1 MEFRV
6 LGPLEVSHGGEPVSV
21 GGPQRRALLALL
33 LTHVNEAVSA
43 DYLIDQLWGE
53 DPPTAARKSLQ
64 SHVANL
70 RNVLNV
76 DGDVLWAQPPGYV
89 LSLQPTQLD
98 ALRFENLLRQ
108 AGSKLDIDPEQASKE
123 LDEALALWRGNP
135 FADVADESPTLRA
148 DAARLSELRLTARE
162 HRIQVELALGGHT
175 GVIPELERLT
185 DQYPLREAL
194 WARLMLA
201 LYRSGRQADALA
213 TYQKARRLLAEEL
226 GIEPSLEL
234 QQLEEQMLLHAPELG
249 WTPPTDTPQQVPEVL
264 PSPLP
269 SPDQNPSNLPA
280 SLSSFVGRGAEI
292 AKVTE
297 LVSGARLVTLTGA
310 GGSGKTR
317 LALQVAG
324 EMAGGF
330 PDGVW
335 FVGLAGLSDPDLLAR
350 EVAGALTLKER
361 PGQAWLDVISS
372 FLSERNLLLVLDNC
386 EHLVDAVAR
395 LTLSL
400 LEAAPGLQVLATSR
414 EPLGMPGEMTWLV
427 PLMALPPLGGD
438 ASIEEL
444 LEFEAVQL
452 FVQRA
457 TTARPDVEFG
467 DEDAVAI
474 AQICRRLDG
483 LPLAMELAAARV
495 RAMSVHEI
503 ADHLDDRFAL
513 LAGGHRA
520 QFPRQQTLEATVSWS
535 YDLIKPE
542 EQRLFNQLSVF
553 SGGFDLD
560 AADEVAGAVALA
572 GVTSLVEKSLL
583 VAKPKAVQTR
593 YQMLETVAAFGL
605 MKLGE
610 EDARSRDA
618 HLAWAVKLA
627 RTAAAS
633 LEGTQQAVWIDR
645 IDTELDNVRA
655 AMQWALDT
663 GDLAAGMV
671 IASSLF
677 NYWYMRGVRE
687 GHSWI
692 EQFLAENPEVSDEV
706 MGWALFTGGA
716 LLHQEGEHESERAA
730 ELLEA
735 SLLLFQAI
743 GDEHGIAYSLHHLA
757 RTHWGRVDPEQ
768 LRVELETA
776 LDGFRRVEDHVGVA
790 TSLMFIV
797 WLELENSDPVRAVEV
812 ADELF
817 PLTER
822 IGSPNIM
829 AHGHELSATARWHV
843 GNFEG
848 AGPLLH
854 EALKLYRRV
863 GNTQCSAHCLESV
876 AAWLLGK
883 GDPETATLIVAATDS
898 LRSDIGV
905 RAPRWERPIP
915 EGVRAGAEAALGG
928 EAFAE
933 AWRQGQV
940 MTLEAARDT
949 AIAATSAGGLVVRDG
964 VDPSTSGFSDRRST
978 D

>member
-6 LGPLEVSHGGEPVSV
+6 LGSLEVNHGGEPVSV
-21 GGPQRRALLALL
+21 GGPQRRTLLALL

-53 DPPTAARKSLQ
+53 EPPTAARKSLQ

-70 RNVLNV
+70 RNLLNV
-76 DGDVLWAQPPGYV
+76 DGEVLWAQPPGYV
-89 LSLQPTQLD
+89 LSLQPTQVD
-98 ALRFENLLRQ
+98 VLRFEILLRQ
-108 AGSKLDIDPEQASKE
+108 ASSKLDIDPEQASRE
-123 LDEALALWRGNP
+123 LDEALALWRGGP
-135 FADVADESPTLRA
+135 FADVADESPTLRV

-162 HRIQVELALGGHT
+162 HRIQVELALGGHAD
-175 GVIPELERLT
+175 VIPELERLT

-194 WARLMLA
+194 WAWLMLA
-201 LYRSGRQADALA
+201 LYRSGRQAEALA
-213 TYQKARRLLAEEL
+213 SYQKARRLLAEEL
-226 GIEPSLEL
+226 GIEPSAEL
-234 QQLEEQMLLHAPELG
+234 QALEEQMLLHGPELE
-249 WTPPTDTPQQVPEVL
+249 WTPPTDGPQPVPGKMPHESHVGQ
-264 PSPLP
+264 PV
-269 SPDQNPSNLPA
+269 NLPA
-280 SLSSFVGRGAEI
+280 SVSSFVGRGAET

-297 LVSGARLVTLTGA
+297 LVSSARLVTLTGA

-324 EMAGGF
+324 EMAERF

-350 EVAGALTLKER
+350 EVASALALREK
-361 PGQAWLDVISS
+361 PGRAWLD
-372 FLSERNLLLVLDNC
+372 LLYGYLAGRNLLLVLDNC
-386 EHLVDAVAR
+386 EHLVDAVAE

-400 LEAAPGLQVLATSR
+400 LETAPRLQVLATSR
-414 EPLGMPGEMTWLV
+414 EPLGLPGEMTWLV
-427 PLMALPPLGGD
+427 PLMALPPVGED
-438 ASIEEL
+438 SSMEEL
-444 LEFEAVQL
+444 LRFEAVQL
-452 FVQRA
+452 FVERA
-457 TTARPDVEFG
+457 ATARPDVEFR
-467 DEDAVAI
+467 DEDADAI

-483 LPLAMELAAARV
+483 LPLALELAAARV
-495 RAMSVHEI
+495 RVLSVQEI
-503 ADHLDDRFAL
+503 ADHLDDRFAIL
-513 LAGGHRA
+513 DGGHRGHV
-520 QFPRQQTLEATVSWS
+520 PRQQTLEATVAWS
-535 YDLIKPE
+535 YDLTKPG

-553 SGGFDLD
+553 SGGFDFE
-560 AADEVAGAVALA
+560 AADEVAGAVALS
-572 GVTSLVEKSLL
+572 GITSLVEKSLL
-583 VAKPKAVQTR
+583 VAKPGAGQTR

-610 EDARSRDA
+610 EVARSRDV

-633 LEGTQQAVWIDR
+633 LEGTQQAVWIER

-692 EQFLAENPEVSDEV
+692 EQLLAEDPEVSDEV

-716 LLHQEGEHESERAA
+716 LLHQEGEHENERAA

-735 SLLLFQAI
+735 GLELFRDI
-743 GDEHGIAYSLHHLA
+743 GDQHGIAYSLHHLA
-757 RTHWGRVDPEQ
+757 RTHWGEVDREQ

-776 LDGFRRVEDHVGVA
+776 LDGFREVGDHVGVA

-797 WLELENSDPVRAVEV
+797 WLELEDSDPGRAV
-812 ADELF
+812 AASDELF
-817 PLTER
+817 PVTQR

-829 AHGHELSATARWHV
+829 AHGNELSATARWHA
-843 GNFEG
+843 GNYEG

-854 EALKLYRRV
+854 EALKLYRGV

-876 AAWLLGK
+876 AAWLLGS
-883 GDPETATLIVAATDS
+883 GDPEAATLLLAATDY
-898 LRSDIGV
+898 LRSDIGI

-933 AWRQGQV
+933 AWGQGQV
-940 MTLEAARDT
+940 MTLDTAMDT
-949 AIAATSAGGLVVRDG
+949 AIAATNG
-964 VDPSTSGFSDRRST
+964 
-978 D
+978 